1 MSHVYDTLIIGGG
14 PAGYSAAL
22 YAARAGLDTLV
33 VERAMPGGQAAIT
46 DIIENYPGFDDGI
59 GGAELAIRMQRGA
72 EAAGAVTEYREVL
85 SLDLSGEV
93 KRVLTDGGDL
103 AARTVIIATGADP
116 RRLGLAGE
124 DELLGMGVHYC
135 AHCDGR
141 FYKGRTVAVIG
152 GGNTAVEDAIYLS
165 RIAKKVYVVH
175 RRDEFRATRIYLD
188 SLFSTENIE
197 VLRGYTPT
205 ELVRD
210 DRLHALVLA
219 DAKGTEARRIEVDA
233 VFVSIGRVPVTGFL
247 PEEIELSDGYVR
259 ADESTETTVPG
270 VFAAGDV
277 RTKALR
283 QVITAAADG
292 AAAAEAAAKFLIK
305 NKKICF
311 CVTLSPKKPR
321 N

>member
-46 DIIENYPGFDDGI
+46 DIIENYPGFDEGI

-197 VLRGYTPT
+197 VLRGYTPI

-219 DAKGTEARRIEVDA
+219 DAGGAEARRIEVDA

-305 NKKICF
+305 K
-311 CVTLSPKKPR
+311 
-321 N
+321 

>member
-1 MSHVYDTLIIGGG
+1 MPHVYDTLIIGGG

-103 AARTVIIATGADP
+103 AAKTVIIATGADP

-305 NKKICF
+305 K
-311 CVTLSPKKPR
+311 
-321 N
+321 

>member
-46 DIIENYPGFDDGI
+46 DIIENYPGFDEGI

-93 KRVLTDGGDL
+93 KKVLTDGGDL

-124 DELLGMGVHYC
+124 DELIGMGVHYC

-141 FYKGRTVAVIG
+141 FYKSKTVAVIG

-197 VLRGYTPT
+197 VLRGYTPI

-210 DRLHALVLA
+210 DRLRALVLA
-219 DAKGTEARRIEVDA
+219 DTRGAAPRRIEVDA

-247 PEEIELSDGYVR
+247 PEEIELTDGYVR

-283 QVITAAADG
+283 QVITAASDG

-305 NKKICF
+305 K
-311 CVTLSPKKPR
+311 
-321 N
+321 

>member
-46 DIIENYPGFDDGI
+46 DIIENYPGFDEGI

-305 NKKICF
+305 K
-311 CVTLSPKKPR
+311 
-321 N
+321 

>member
-46 DIIENYPGFDDGI
+46 DIIENYPGFDEGI

-93 KRVLTDGGDL
+93 KKVLTDGGDL

-210 DRLHALVLA
+210 DRLRALVLVDTRGA
-219 DAKGTEARRIEVDA
+219 APRRIEVDA

-247 PEEIELSDGYVR
+247 PEEIELTDGYVR

-305 NKKICF
+305 K
-311 CVTLSPKKPR
+311 
-321 N
+321 

>member
-1 MSHVYDTLIIGGG
+1 MSRVYDTIIIGGG

-22 YAARAGLDTLV
+22 YAARAGLDVLV
-33 VERAMPGGQAAIT
+33 TERAMPGGQAAIT
-46 DIIENYPGFDDGI
+46 DIIENYPGFDEGI

-85 SLDLSGEV
+85 SLDLSGKIKKIE
-93 KRVLTDGGDL
+93 TDGGTL
-103 AARTVIIATGADP
+103 LARTVIIATGADP
-116 RRLGLAGE
+116 RRLGIDGE
-124 DELLGMGVHYC
+124 EELLGRGVHYC

-165 RIAKKVYVVH
+165 RIAKKVYIVH
-175 RRDEFRATRIYLD
+175 RRDEFRATRVYLD

-197 VLRGYTPT
+197 VLRGYTPK
-205 ELVRD
+205 ELERD
-210 DRLHALVLA
+210 DRLRALILS
-219 DAKGTEARRIEVDA
+219 DTSGGEPRRIEADA
-233 VFVSIGRVPVTGFL
+233 VFVSIGRVPVTDFL
-247 PEEIELSDGYVR
+247 PREIELADGYIK
-259 ADESTETTVPG
+259 ADESTETSSPG

-292 AAAAEAAAKFLIK
+292 AVAAEAAAKFLIK
-305 NKKICF
+305 N
-311 CVTLSPKKPR
+311 
-321 N
+321 

>member
-93 KRVLTDGGDL
+93 KKILTDGGDL

-210 DRLHALVLA
+210 DRLRALVLA
-219 DAKGTEARRIEVDA
+219 DTRGAAPRRIEVDA

-305 NKKICF
+305 K
-311 CVTLSPKKPR
+311 
-321 N
+321 

>member
-1 MSHVYDTLIIGGG
+1 MKKILQEEAMSRVYDTVIIGGG

-22 YAARAGLDTLV
+22 YAARAGLDVLV
-33 VERAMPGGQAAIT
+33 TERAMPGGQAAIT
-46 DIIENYPGFDDGI
+46 DIIENYPGFDEGI

-85 SLDLSGEV
+85 SLDLSDRIKKIE
-93 KRVLTDGGDL
+93 TDSGTL
-103 AARTVIIATGADP
+103 SARTVIVATGADP
-116 RRLGLAGE
+116 RRLGIDGE
-124 DELLGMGVHYC
+124 EELLGRGVHYC

-165 RIAKKVYVVH
+165 RIAKKVYIVH
-175 RRDEFRATRIYLD
+175 RRDEFRATRVYLD

-197 VLRGYTPT
+197 ILRGYTPT

-210 DRLHALVLA
+210 DRLRALTLS
-219 DAKGTEARRIEVDA
+219 DTSGGEPKRIEVDA
-233 VFVSIGRVPVTGFL
+233 VFVSIGRVPVTDFL
-247 PEEIELSDGYVR
+247 PREIELADGYIK
-259 ADESTETTVPG
+259 ADESTETSSPG

-277 RTKALR
+277 RTKTLR

-292 AAAAEAAAKFLIK
+292 AVAAEAAAKFLIK
-305 NKKICF
+305 N
-311 CVTLSPKKPR
+311 
-321 N
+321 